1 MRTLAS
7 HHCGRVIS
15 RTLLLMSA
23 EIFVDPRL
31 DLKDLKLNTK
41 IPDGRTTNKK
51 KNKNRKQVTTTT

>member
-1 MRTLAS
+1 
-7 HHCGRVIS
+7 
-15 RTLLLMSA
+15 MSA